1 MSLEIMKVKIYI
13 DSVEYEVDDRK
24 NLLNTSL
31 SLGLN
36 LPYFCWHPAL
46 NSVGACRQCSVIK
59 YRDEQDSKGR
69 IVVACM
75 EPVVSGLRISLE
87 TQEAHQFRASV
98 IESLM
103 LNHPHDC
110 PVCDEGGECHL
121 QDMTV
126 MTGHNYRRSTFK
138 KRTFNNQ
145 YLGPFLNH
153 EMNRCIE
160 CYRCVRF
167 YKDYAG
173 GKDLDVFASRDHVYF
188 GRAEDGVLENEFSGN
203 LIEVCPT
210 GVFTD
215 KTLKEHYVR
224 KWDLSSAPS
233 ICHGC
238 SLGCNIIAGERY
250 GEVRRVLNRYNG
262 EVNGYFI
269 CDRGRYGYEYINKQN
284 RIAIPIRNA
293 PALGASSSN
302 ESVVSLSREVAV
314 KEIRQ
319 LLKASKKVIG
329 IGSPKASLE
338 SNYSLRALVGASNF
352 YSGVSKQEGDLVKL
366 VTDII
371 RRGKVKNPS
380 LKEVESYD
388 AVFIIGEDVTN
399 TAPMLA
405 LSLRQTAKTKEVEI
419 AKAQKIPVW
428 NDAAIR
434 LASQNAHGPFYLATI
449 SSCSL
454 DDIATQNYR
463 AHPDDIAR
471 LGYGVLHHLNTNLPT
486 IDLEEDVQSMARSIA
501 DNLMSSKRPLIVSG
515 TSLYSEVI
523 VQSAAD
529 IAYALSSNGKDV
541 GLVYV
546 VPEANSIGLS
556 MLAEQHIEDAFQEI
570 ERDAVQTSIILEN
583 DLCRHFDKAKVENL
597 FRQSNTLTLAYLENE
612 TTVHSAY
619 VLPVATFAEAD
630 GTIVNNEGRAQRF
643 YQIYKP
649 TNDVNSSWRWLNELN
664 GKSEKLLDEVVAD
677 MIAEFPEMEAV
688 KDIAP
693 KADYRKGTQ
702 KIPRQPHRYSGRTS
716 MYASINV
723 SEPRAPQ
730 DPDSALSF
738 TMEGFE
744 GKPPSSIIP
753 FVWSPAWNSAQAIN
767 KFQAEIDGPLRDGDP
782 GIRLFDV
789 LRPSESLQS
798 DSAGDNTLDY
808 FSKPPDAFKSKENEW
823 VVLPLYHIFGSE
835 ELTAQGP
842 AIASRIPKPYV
853 AMNLDDAARLG
864 LSDGTLVA
872 IKFQGNELKLPVNI
886 QLSIPLGIIGLPY
899 GLVSTKGIEFP
910 FSTSLKR
917 MQDV

>member
-1 MSLEIMKVKIYI
+1 MKVKVYI
-13 DSVEYEVDDRK
+13 DCVEYEVDDRK
-24 NLLNTSL
+24 NLLEASL

-46 NSVGACRQCSVIK
+46 NSVGACRQCSVVK

-75 EPVVSGLRISLE
+75 EPLVSGLRISLE
-87 TQEAHQFRASV
+87 APEAHQFRASI

-138 KRTFNNQ
+138 KRTFTNQ

-173 GKDLDVFASRDHVYF
+173 GKDFDVFASRSNVYF
-188 GRAEDGVLENEFSGN
+188 GRSEDGILENEFSGN
-203 LIEVCPT
+203 LVEVCPT

-238 SLGCNIIAGERY
+238 SIGCNIIAGERY
-250 GEVRRVLNRYNG
+250 NKVRRILNRYNG
-262 EVNGYFI
+262 QVNGYFI
-269 CDRGRYGYEYINKQN
+269 CDRGRYGYEYVNGDKRVLTPNRNK
-284 RIAIPIRNA
+284 A
-293 PALGASSSN
+293 
-302 ESVVSLSREVAV
+302 SLSDPLNKNENNSIDKETAI
-314 KEIRQ
+314 KEIGE
-319 LLKASKKVIG
+319 LLRSDKKVIG

-352 YSGVSKQEGDLVKL
+352 YSGVPKLEGKL
-366 VTDII
+366 IKII
-371 RRGKVKNPS
+371 IEIFKKGKAKNPS
-380 LKEVESYD
+380 LKEVEKYD
-388 AVFIIGEDVTN
+388 AVFVLGEDVTN

-405 LSLRQTAKTKEVEI
+405 LSLRQAAKTQEVDL

-434 LASQNAHGPFYLATI
+434 LASQNANGPFYLATI
-449 SSCSL
+449 SANPL
-454 DDIATQNYR
+454 DDIATETYR

-471 LGYGVLHHLNTNLPT
+471 LGYGVAHQLNANLPA
-486 IDLEEDVQSMARSIA
+486 IDLEESVQPMVRAIA
-501 DNLMSSKRPLIVSG
+501 NDLMQSKRPLIVSG
-515 TSLYSEVI
+515 TSLYSEAI
-523 VQSAAD
+523 IQSASD
-529 IAYALSSNGKDV
+529 IACALKSKGKDV

-546 VPEANSIGLS
+546 VPSANSIGLE
-556 MLAEQHIEDAFQEI
+556 MLSEQHMEDAFQEI
-570 ERDAVQTSIILEN
+570 DRDNVQVSILLEN
-583 DLCRHFDKAKVENL
+583 DLYYRFEKDKVDGL
-597 FRQSNTLTLAYLENE
+597 FRKSQSLSLAYLENK
-612 TTVHSAY
+612 TTRNSTY

-630 GTIVNNEGRAQRF
+630 GAIVNNEGRAQRF

-649 TNDVNSSWRWLNELN
+649 TDFVDSSWRWLNELS
-664 GKSEKLLDEVVAD
+664 GKPGKLLDEVVED
-677 MIAEFPEMEAV
+677 MISEFPELKAV
-688 KDIAP
+688 RNVAP
-693 KADYRKGTQ
+693 DADFRKGTQ

-716 MYASINV
+716 MHADTNV
-723 SEPRAPQ
+723 SELQAPQ
-730 DPDSALSF
+730 DADSPLSF

-744 GKPPSSIIP
+744 GKPPSAIIP
-753 FVWSPAWNSAQAIN
+753 FIWSPGWNSAQAIN

-782 GIRLFDV
+782 GIRLFDALEEDLADQV
-789 LRPSESLQS
+789 N
-798 DSAGDNTLDY
+798 DSIDDY
-808 FSKPPDAFKSKENEW
+808 FLKPPSAFVPRDNEW
-823 VVLPLYHIFGSE
+823 LALPLYHIFGSE
-835 ELTAQGP
+835 ELTAQGA
-842 AIASRIPKPYV
+842 AIASRIPPAYV
-853 AMNLDDAARLG
+853 AVNLDDAARLG
-864 LSDGTLVA
+864 VSDGTLVM
-872 IKFQGNELKLPVNI
+872 IKFKKRELKLPVNI
-886 QLSIPLGIIGLPY
+886 RRYIPMGIIGLPFCFEATQ
-899 GLVSTKGIEFP
+899 GVEFP
-910 FSTSLKR
+910 FLTDLKR
-917 MQDV
+917 TNDV

>member
-1 MSLEIMKVKIYI
+1 MKVKIYI
-13 DSVEYEVDDRK
+13 DSIEYEVDDSK
-24 NLLNTSL
+24 NLLEASL

-46 NSVGACRQCSVIK
+46 NSVGACRQCSVLK
-59 YRDEQDSKGR
+59 YKDEQDSKGR
-69 IVVACM
+69 LVVACM

-87 TQEAHQFRASV
+87 APEAHQFRANI

-145 YLGPFLNH
+145 YLGPFVNH

-173 GKDLDVFASRDHVYF
+173 GKDLDVFASHSHVYF
-188 GRAEDGVLENEFSGN
+188 GRAEDGILENEFSGN
-203 LIEVCPT
+203 LVEVCPT

-238 SLGCNIIAGERY
+238 GIGCNIIAGERY
-250 GEVRRVLNRYNG
+250 DKVRRVLNRYNG

-269 CDRGRYGYEYINKQN
+269 CDRGRYGYEYINN
-284 RIAIPIRNA
+284 DDRILSPIRNN
-293 PALGASSSN
+293 ASSSGFFSQDELIN
-302 ESVVSLSREVAV
+302 LDKETAL
-314 KEIRQ
+314 KEIKQ
-319 LLKASKKVIG
+319 LLRSDKKVIG

-338 SNYSLRALVGASNF
+338 SNYALRGLVGASNF
-352 YSGVSKQEGDLVKL
+352 YSGVSGLEGKLVKQ
-366 VTDII
+366 II
-371 RRGKVKNPS
+371 EILRKGKVRNPS

-388 AVFIIGEDVTN
+388 AVFILGEDVTN

-405 LSLRQTAKTKEVEI
+405 LSLRRAAKTKEVEI
-419 AKAQKIPVW
+419 AKAQKIPIW

-434 LASQNAHGPFYLATI
+434 LASQEVNGPFYVATF
-449 SSCSL
+449 SDTRL
-454 DDIATQNYR
+454 DDIATKGFR

-471 LGYGVLHHLNTNLPT
+471 LGYAVAHRLNDQLPA
-486 IDLEEDVQSMARSIA
+486 IDLDEDVLSLAKSIA
-501 DNLMSSKRPLIVSG
+501 DDLMSSKKPLIVSG
-515 TSLYSEVI
+515 TSLFSEVI
-523 VQSAAD
+523 VQAAAV
-529 IAYALSSNGKDV
+529 ISYALGGNGKDA

-546 VPEANSIGLS
+546 VPEANSIGLE
-556 MLAEQHIEDAFQEI
+556 LLTEQHIEDAFQEI
-570 ERDAVQTSIILEN
+570 EQGAVQASIILEN
-583 DLCRHFDKAKVENL
+583 DLYHRFNKAKVDKL
-597 FRQSNTLTLAYLENE
+597 FKKSQSLSLAYLENE
-612 TTVHSAY
+612 TTRNSTY
-619 VLPVATFAEAD
+619 VLPVGTFAEAD

-649 TNDVNSSWRWLNELN
+649 QNDVQSSWRWLNELN
-664 GKSEKLLDEVVAD
+664 GKPEKLLDEVIGD
-677 MIAEFPEMEAV
+677 MIAEFPELEGV
-688 KDIAP
+688 RKVAP
-693 KADYRKGTQ
+693 SAEFRKGSQ

-716 MYASINV
+716 MHANINV
-723 SEPRAPQ
+723 SEAQAPQ
-730 DPDSALSF
+730 DPDSPMSF

-744 GKPPSSIIP
+744 GKPPSAIIP
-753 FVWSPAWNSAQAIN
+753 FVWSPGWNSAQAIN
-767 KFQAEIDGPLRDGDP
+767 KFQAEIAGPLRDGDP

-789 LRPSESLQS
+789 LRSSESLQK
-798 DSAGDNTLDY
+798 DWIEDNTLEH
-808 FSKPPDAFKSKENEW
+808 FSERPDAFMPKEDEW
-823 VVLPLYHIFGSE
+823 LALPLYHIFGSE
-835 ELTAQGP
+835 ELTAQGS

-864 LSDGTLVA
+864 LSDGTLVMLE
-872 IKFQGNELKLPVNI
+872 FGNNKLKLSVNI
-886 QLSIPLGIIGLPY
+886 QLSIPLGMIGLPF
-899 GLVSTKGIEFP
+899 GLGVTKGLEFP
-910 FSTSLKR
+910 FLTSLKR
-917 MQDV
+917 IQDV